1 VSPPRLAAA
10 PLAGEARR
18 ASDLLVLDRVR
29 IRAWDRI
36 LFVECGDGWIVE
48 EAWRRAGRAYVCGLD
63 RSVAHVELAKR
74 LREIPGKVE
83 FSLWDGQRLPVPDLG
98 FNRVV
103 ATLDSMRAHDPAAL
117 FRDLRRVLRPDG
129 DGYLLQSVSHHGG
142 LPHAL
147 AEAGWPDLHELA
159 RTDDHTAVLLHIR
172 PAASTPVA

>member
-1 VSPPRLAAA
+1 MGIATPWGMSHDHLSVVQTDLD
-10 PLAGEARR
+10 ARR
-18 ASDLLVLDRVR
+18 PLELFVLDHVK

-63 RSVAHVELAKR
+63 RSDAHVELAKR

-103 ATLDSMRAHDPAAL
+103 ATLDSMRAHD
-117 FRDLRRVLRPDG
+117 
-129 DGYLLQSVSHHGG
+129 H
-142 LPHAL
+142 
-147 AEAGWPDLHELA
+147 
-159 RTDDHTAVLLHIR
+159 
-172 PAASTPVA
+172 